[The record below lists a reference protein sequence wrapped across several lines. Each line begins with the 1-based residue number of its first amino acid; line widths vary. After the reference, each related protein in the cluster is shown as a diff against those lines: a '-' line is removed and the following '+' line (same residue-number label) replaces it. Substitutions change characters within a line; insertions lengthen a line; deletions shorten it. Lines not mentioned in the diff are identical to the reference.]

1 MTIDDLRLT
10 KDQLCAID
18 ALNKAVK
25 DCIDK
30 NIYFLNVNGFV
41 SAYNGNFFHD
51 DPYKSSDTVEI
62 PAYDIMDELAA
73 GVLCG
78 GISEDASPRFYGSV
92 KVATTKEVHD
102 ILEENGYCVDD

>member
-10 KDQLCAID
+10 KEQMCAID
-18 ALNKAVK
+18 TLNKAVK

-30 NIYFLNVNGFV
+30 NIYFLNVEGLV

-62 PAYDIMDELAA
+62 PVYDIMDELAA
-73 GVLCG
+73 YVSCG
-78 GISEDASPRFYGSV
+78 DISEDASPRFYGGA
-92 KVATTKEVHD
+92 KVATTKEVRD
-102 ILEENGYCVDD
+102 VLEENGYGVED

>member
-10 KDQLCAID
+10 KEQKDAID

-30 NIYFLNVNGFV
+30 NIYFLNVEGFV

-51 DPYKSSDTVEI
+51 DPHKSSDTVEI
-62 PAYDIMDELAA
+62 PVYDIMDELADY
-73 GVLCG
+73 VSCG
-78 GISEDASPRFYGSV
+78 AISEDASSRFYGDA

-102 ILEENGYCVDD
+102 FLDENGYCVDD